1 MKCFVCLQAGQT
13 TLNIAITDDNDNT
26 PICAPSQY
34 AVDVNEDQ
42 VVSFRLATIACTDAD
57 DGANAAITYRYCS
70 Q

>member
-1 MKCFVCLQAGQT
+1 MCFQVGQT

-26 PICAPSQY
+26 PVCAPSQY

-42 VVSFRLATIACTDAD
+42 VVSFRLATIVCTDAD
-57 DGANAAITYRYCS
+57 DGANAAISFRYCG